1 MAYNEDT
8 RIVLDEMMKRLRE
21 EKKVSEQ
28 LLTGLENLIE
38 GEQFGDK
45 LAVAALLDGLAT
57 AGEES
62 QQGDAS

>member
-28 LLTGLENLIE
+28 LLLGLQKLIE
-38 GEQFGDK
+38 DGRFGDK
-45 LAVAALLDGLAT
+45 QAVTALLDDYTSGND
-57 AGEES
+57 GS
-62 QQGDAS
+62 QEVKAP